1 VKIIYLIALLVVTGG
16 GILRAQTNAAAAP
29 PPRAPTL
36 INSDRADFDLN
47 STPHKAYYYGHVHV
61 DDPQMALTSAQM
73 VADLPASG
81 GHISRIVAETNVVV
95 HFLDD
100 KGQTNHA
107 ASDKLVYIY
116 NLTNGVT
123 NETVTLTG
131 HASVTNAD
139 GSWITGEPI
148 IWDRAN
154 NSMHAFNE
162 KMSVKSENTAAITGT
177 NSPSSKTNKPA
188 ATKLY

>member
-1 VKIIYLIALLVVTGG
+1 VKIIYLIALLVVPGG
-16 GILRAQTNAAAAP
+16 EILRAETNAAAAP
-29 PPRAPTL
+29 PPRAPTI

-47 STPHKAYYYGHVHV
+47 STPHQAFYYGHVHV
-61 DDPQMALTSAQM
+61 DDPQMKLTSDQM
-73 VADLPASG
+73 IADLPPSG
-81 GHISRIVAETNVVV
+81 GHISRIVAETNVVI

-107 ASDKLVYIY
+107 ASDKMVYVF

-154 NSMHAFNE
+154 NSMHASNE
-162 KMSVKSENTAAITGT
+162 VMSIKSATTGAITGT

-188 ATKLY
+188 AIK